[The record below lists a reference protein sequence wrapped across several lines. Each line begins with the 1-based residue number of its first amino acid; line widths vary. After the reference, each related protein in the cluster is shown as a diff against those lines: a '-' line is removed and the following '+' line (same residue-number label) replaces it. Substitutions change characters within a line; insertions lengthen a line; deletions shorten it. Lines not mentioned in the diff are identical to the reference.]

1 MGHGVSTLCSLVETK
16 DQSQSKPLDSPTT
29 KSATNKEQDL
39 RNAERTVP
47 DGEKQ
52 EMPGNNEDQG
62 DADAKDCSNQS
73 RTSQTESNFC
83 CETNQH
89 AHDNHDHTIPP
100 VGDLGVSQISGEDLR
115 AGILLNGTG
124 NYVIL
129 KSNTPSEIDKVNLT
143 WSEKNQTDSR
153 PSASV
158 EPQALPEITSKAG
171 DLNAKLIRTDQPRTS
186 CRQTDIPTDIS
197 NAISGLGELPAKD
210 DSYDN
215 ISKTD
220 NPQSEDLKFP
230 KVMDNSFASDDR
242 EKKDERREAPA
253 VEKTEHN
260 DSPGVPMSPDDF
272 ATHKTN
278 SKHPPLTTIKLP
290 EISEIGNAVRQAITV
305 KSPTVSHR
313 QIDNYDDQDNTII
326 SESPANNGSL
336 SRKPRGQ
343 PHQNTPVLVNRHI
356 SRFVRTRDTGTLVLT
371 EKVDAQTSMYV
382 CAENSQSGSQY
393 IIPEIADSTTV
404 SDAQSTLNSKTIERE
419 QQESIISGRRPSRM
433 EKALRLS
440 KQIPLSSVKPDKTT
454 QSKQDDHSIPVSKI
468 NTESENSLLSDS
480 EEPGD
485 QNKQFEQSHYPS
497 ATVEKFISYTDPST
511 ECQIRFQS
519 MPDVDEPVSKYCTAG
534 VQTETVIIVDD
545 DYYSTD
551 GPYNVDKTRESILR
565 TPTLEEGKIR
575 QPGVVDSLIDEDPS
589 TKPIIFAADNN
600 TLHPTTFDITPN
612 VSRKQSSEQAQK
624 SEESIP
630 YELNQAA
637 VSRNIDTNSS
647 VQVELSFHEKDSS
660 ENADNRSNQDTLYNS
675 TRRISPE
682 ADRGS
687 LELTDFLQV
696 LQSTDDF
703 EILAED
709 STSIEKPDIPQLKA
723 GIKETP
729 RSINMT
735 NGDGNKKSSAVG
747 QKKQS
752 AVRGQVANKNKNNQM
767 DDSEEG

>member
-1 MGHGVSTLCSLVETK
+1 MGHGVSTLCALVETK
-16 DQSQSKPLDSPTT
+16 DQSQPKPLDSPTN

-52 EMPGNNEDQG
+52 ELPGDNEDQ
-62 DADAKDCSNQS
+62 DQS
-73 RTSQTESNFC
+73 RTSRTESNFC

-129 KSNTPSEIDKVNLT
+129 KSNTPSEIDKFNLT

-197 NAISGLGELPAKD
+197 NAISGLGELSEKD

-220 NPQSEDLKFP
+220 IQQFEDLKFP
-230 KVMDNSFASDDR
+230 KAMDNSFTSDDR
-242 EKKDERREAPA
+242 EKKDERSEPPA

-278 SKHPPLTTIKLP
+278 SNHPPLTTIKLP
-290 EISEIGNAVRQAITV
+290 EISEIGSAVRQAITV

-313 QIDNYDDQDNTII
+313 QIDNYDNQENTII

-336 SRKPRGQ
+336 CRKPRGQ
-343 PHQNTPVLVNRHI
+343 PHQNTLVLVNRHI
-356 SRFVRTRDTGTLVLT
+356 SRFVRTRNTGTLVLT

-433 EKALRLS
+433 ENALLLS

-454 QSKQDDHSIPVSKI
+454 QSKQDGRSIPVSKI
-468 NTESENSLLSDS
+468 NTESEDSLLSDS

-485 QNKQFEQSHYPS
+485 QNKQFEQSYYPPP
-497 ATVEKFISYTDPST
+497 TVEKFISYTDPST

-519 MPDVDEPVSKYCTAG
+519 MPDADEPVSKYCMVG

-551 GPYNVDKTRESILR
+551 GPYNVDKTRESIIR
-565 TPTLEEGKIR
+565 TPTLEEGKLPPSRCLI
-575 QPGVVDSLIDEDPS
+575 DSLIGEDPS

-600 TLHPTTFDITPN
+600 TLHPATFDITPN

-647 VQVELSFHEKDSS
+647 VQVELSLHEEDSS
-660 ENADNRSNQDTLYNS
+660 ENADNHSNQDTLYNS

-703 EILAED
+703 DEILAED

-723 GIKETP
+723 GIRETP

-735 NGDGNKKSSAVG
+735 NGDGNRK
-747 QKKQS
+747 
-752 AVRGQVANKNKNNQM
+752 R
-767 DDSEEG
+767 